1 MTAIPRISNVD
12 GNVEQPV
19 TLAELDASVGS
30 GTAVSEDE
38 VAVRYYSDEAL
49 LATNRLRQS
58 G

>member
-1 MTAIPRISNVD
+1 MTAAPRISNVD
-12 GNVEQPV
+12 GNAEQPV

-30 GTAVSEDE
+30 GTEVSGDE

-49 LATNRLRQS
+49 LATIRLRRS